1 MNEETIY
8 DFEWIT
14 RLLEEGRQFSHADYL
29 VGGQGTTARNAFG
42 YWDHRWAKSWET
54 REQKKFPISYLYYH
68 TVKRSCLVPYHITH
82 VCYDHWGII
91 QGFVR
96 QLTENGDAVIVRAAD
111 PQWEILYE
119 YFTHYPECL
128 NTKRHYD

>member
-1 MNEETIY
+1 MNEEPIY

-14 RLLEEGRQFSHADYL
+14 RLIEEGRRDSYADDL
-29 VGGQGTTARNAFG
+29 VWGQGTSARNAF
-42 YWDHRWAKSWET
+42 WRWNDRWSRDWET
-54 REQKKFPISYLYYH
+54 REQKQFPISYTYYH
-68 TVKRSCLVPYHITH
+68 TVKRSCLVLYNITH

-111 PQWEILYE
+111 PQWDRLYE
-119 YFTHYPECL
+119 YFTHCPECL